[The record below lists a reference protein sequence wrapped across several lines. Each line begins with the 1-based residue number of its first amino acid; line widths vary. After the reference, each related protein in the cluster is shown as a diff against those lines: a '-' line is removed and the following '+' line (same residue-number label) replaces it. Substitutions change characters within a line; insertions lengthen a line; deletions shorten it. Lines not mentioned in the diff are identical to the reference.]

1 MISHHAHA
9 GLPTN
14 RHDRRPQQH
23 HTRLPLH
30 RGRRTSARPGDLG
43 PQSSPRIRHTVAL
56 SLRGGCPTLSICTV
70 RGYSLHAPMRSQCAA
85 NSLALL
91 HAHSLVR
98 LWPLLSSLRA
108 LCNPTRSY
116 PQGAGECTTLPPS
129 PPIALSATPLSRL
142 RRAACATE
150 EASAPEAEWAPTRP
164 GWHPRGLVPPHECA
178 PTRPSARPRR
188 W

>member
-14 RHDRRPQQH
+14 RHDRRPQHH

-30 RGRRTSARPGDLG
+30 RGRRTSARPGDRG

-56 SLRGGCPTLSICTV
+56 SLRGGRLTLSICTV
-70 RGYSLHAPMRSQCAA
+70 RGYSLHAPMRTQCAA
-85 NSLALL
+85 NA
-91 HAHSLVR
+91 
-98 LWPLLSSLRA
+98 LSSTPILSSASGLCCRPSVLCVTPQDPTLRGRA
-108 LCNPTRSY
+108 SARLCLPPPHCPLCNP
-116 PQGAGECTTLPPS
+116 P
-129 PPIALSATPLSRL
+129 SRL